1 MSVKCLHQQ
10 KASKGGSMSRISL
23 KQDHELDEA
32 TLKNVKAIEAAGGD
46 ASLARGLAHCQPFF
60 NDYFQFYGPARKGR
74 SIDEALIELVR
85 LKVARANN
93 CFT

>member
-1 MSVKCLHQQ
+1 
-10 KASKGGSMSRISL
+10 MSRISL

-32 TLKNVKAIEAAGGD
+32 TLKNVKAIEADGD
-46 ASLARGLAHCQPFF
+46 DSSLARGLAHCQSFF
-60 NDYFQFYGPARKGR
+60 TDYFNFYAPARQGR

>member
-1 MSVKCLHQQ
+1 
-10 KASKGGSMSRISL
+10 MSRITL

-46 ASLARGLAHCQPFF
+46 SSLARGLAHCQSFF
-60 NDYFQFYGPARKGR
+60 NDYFKFYGPARQGL